1 MEERHMR
8 PLSSEEIQVIEHKGT
23 EAPYTGEYWN
33 HFDQG
38 VYVCRRCG
46 APLYRSDT
54 KFTAS
59 CGWPSF
65 DEAIPHA
72 VRQQPDADGIRTE
85 ILCEACGGH
94 LGHVFTGEHY
104 TEKNSRH
111 CVNSLSMHFIKTRQ
125 ALFASGCF
133 WGTQYHF
140 DRTPGVVLTTSGFS
154 GGTRAQ
160 PTYEEVCRG
169 TTGHL
174 ETVEV
179 LYDPEKTTFEQLAK
193 VFFETHDPTQT
204 NGQGPDIGSQ
214 YLSAI
219 FYHNKR
225 EKEIS
230 EQLIS
235 LLTKRGYTIATRLL
249 PAGLFWPAS
258 EYHQHYYE
266 KKEGVPYCH
275 FYTRRF

>member
-65 DEAIPHA
+65 DEAIPQA

-133 WGTQYHF
+133 WG
-140 DRTPGVVLTTSGFS
+140 PSTTS
-154 GGTRAQ
+154 
-160 PTYEEVCRG
+160 
-169 TTGHL
+169 TGHR
-174 ETVEV
+174 EWCSPPRGSAAG
-179 LYDPEKTTFEQLAK
+179 PELNRPMKR
-193 VFFETHDPTQT
+193 
-204 NGQGPDIGSQ
+204 
-214 YLSAI
+214 SAEARPVI
-219 FYHNKR
+219 W
-225 EKEIS
+225 
-230 EQLIS
+230 
-235 LLTKRGYTIATRLL
+235 RL
-249 PAGLFWPAS
+249 
-258 EYHQHYYE
+258 
-266 KKEGVPYCH
+266 
-275 FYTRRF
+275 